1 MKSPDGAIDMNV
13 LTQLSVQL
21 FKGAVKLT
29 DYIRIPVAGNA
40 ATESSLNCRSF
51 CNHCV
56 MLGVLHA
63 VWHTDV

>member
-51 CNHCV
+51 CNHCRN
-56 MLGVLHA
+56 A
-63 VWHTDV
+63 

>member
-1 MKSPDGAIDMNV
+1 MKSLDGAIDMNV

-51 CNHCV
+51 CNRCRN
-56 MLGVLHA
+56 A
-63 VWHTDV
+63 